1 MTSYVNAPQIQTPL
15 TIERLL
21 PRLSP
26 TQGIID
32 CSLFCFMVVQ
42 SAPLVQ
48 YLERKMFKEAYKVAC
63 VGVTD
68 SDWKTLAL
76 EALEVCGCS

>member
-1 MTSYVNAPQIQTPL
+1 M
-15 TIERLL
+15 
-21 PRLSP
+21 
-26 TQGIID
+26 
-32 CSLFCFMVVQ
+32 Q

-63 VGVTD
+63 LGVTD

-76 EALEVCGCS
+76 EALEVCECS